1 MIFQKNNYLSL
12 YYKMIIANIRSQQ
25 DLQGKRNTQAQM
37 LEIEASNEAELE
49 KRIKDYKN
57 PNKPLAVAP
66 EYKTNA
72 QLQADR
78 LAQEKQAIVN
88 MGDLGFDYNK
98 SADLVAW
105 LSSSIINKLVE
116 FNANF
121 KGIKKELTETTNP
134 KLINLDFLK
143 NYL

>member
-1 MIFQKNNYLSL
+1 
-12 YYKMIIANIRSQQ
+12 MIIANVRSQQ

-37 LEIEASNEAELE
+37 LEIASANEAELE

-72 QLQADR
+72 QLQSDR

-88 MGDLGFDYNK
+88 MGELGFDYNK

-105 LSSSIINKLVE
+105 LSSSIIN
-116 FNANF
+116 N
-121 KGIKKELTETTNP
+121 
-134 KLINLDFLK
+134 
-143 NYL
+143 